1 MAAPEQR
8 FQVIVIGGGPGGYVA
23 AIRAAQLGR
32 KVAIVERDRLGG
44 VCLNWGCIP
53 TKALLRNAE
62 VLSLAQRGEE
72 FGLQIQG
79 LTADYR
85 KAQARSRQV
94 ADRLTRGIAYLM
106 RKHQITVVAGT
117 AQLRMATRVEV
128 QPSDG
133 RAAQVLEA
141 EHIILAT
148 GSRERLLP
156 GITVDG
162 QRVWTSYEALQ
173 AETAPQS
180 LIIIGA
186 GAVGVE
192 FASVFATYGTRV
204 TLIEMLPTLVPLE
217 DPEIAAVLED
227 SFRRRGMQIVTGSR
241 VEKVEVSEREAR
253 VLVASP
259 QGMQE
264 LSAGTLLL
272 AVGRVPNTEALGLGA
287 VGVAVK
293 HGFVQVN
300 DRQQTSVPNIYAIG
314 DVAGPP
320 LLAHKAMAEAMI
332 AVEHL
337 TGQSPKALERTNIPN
352 CTYCSPQVASI
363 GLTETQAREMG
374 HAVKVGKFPFRASG
388 RALAMAETEG
398 LVKVVVD
405 AKFGEIL
412 GVHIVGPE
420 ATEMIAEI
428 AALKTL
434 EATLD
439 ELLLTVHAHPTLAEA
454 LLEAALA
461 ADGRAVHL

>member
-117 AQLRMATRVEV
+117 AQLRMATQVEV
-128 QPSDG
+128 QPTDG
-133 RAAQVLEA
+133 GAAQVLEA

-204 TLIEMLPTLVPLE
+204 TLVEMLPTLVPLE

-227 SFRRRGMQIVTGSR
+227 SFRKRGMQIVTGSR
-241 VEKVEVSEREAR
+241 VEKVEVSEPEAR

-264 LSAGTLLL
+264 LSASTLLL
-272 AVGRVPNTEALGLGA
+272 AVGRAPNTEALGLGA

-293 HGFVQVN
+293 QGFVQVN
-300 DRQQTSVPNIYAIG
+300 GRQQTSIPNIYAIG

-320 LLAHKAMAEAMI
+320 LLAHKAMAEGMI

-337 TGQSPKALERTNIPN
+337 TGQSPKPLERTNIPN

-363 GLTETQAREMG
+363 GLTEAQAREMG
-374 HAVKVGKFPFRASG
+374 HGVKVGKFPFRASG

>member
-272 AVGRVPNTEALGLGA
+272 AVGRAPNSEALGLGA

-300 DRQQTSVPNIYAIG
+300 NRQQTSVPNIYAIG

-337 TGQSPKALERTNIPN
+337 TGQSPKALGRTNIPN

>member
-1 MAAPEQR
+1 MAAQAQE

-62 VLSLAQRGEE
+62 VLSLVQRGEE

-94 ADRLTRGIAYLM
+94 ADRLTRGIAFLM
-106 RKHQITVVAGT
+106 RKHQITVIAGAARLRT
-117 AQLRMATRVEV
+117 ATQVEV
-128 QPSDG
+128 QPTDG
-133 RAAQVLEA
+133 GASQVLEA
-141 EHIILAT
+141 EHLILAT

-156 GITVDG
+156 GVTVDG

-173 AETAPQS
+173 VEAAPNS

-192 FASVFATYGTRV
+192 FASVFAAYGTRV
-204 TLIEMLPTLVPLE
+204 TLIEMLPALVPLE
-217 DPEIAAVLED
+217 DPDIAEVLD
-227 SFRRRGMQIVTGSR
+227 QSFRKRGMQIMAGT
-241 VEKVEVSEREAR
+241 KVETVEVADHEVR
-253 VLVASP
+253 VVVASP
-259 QGMQE
+259 QGLQE
-264 LSAGTLLL
+264 LSAAALLL
-272 AVGRVPNTEALGLGA
+272 AVGRVPNTEDLGLEA
-287 VGVAVK
+287 VGVAVER
-293 HGFVQVN
+293 GFVRVN
-300 DRQQTSVPNIYAIG
+300 ASQQTSLLNMYAIG

-320 LLAHKAMAEAMI
+320 LLAHKAMAEGVI

-337 TGQSPKALERTNIPN
+337 TGQTPKPLERTNIPN

-363 GLTETQAREMG
+363 GLTEPQAREAG
-374 HAVKVGKFPFRASG
+374 REVKVGKFPFRASG

-398 LVKVVVD
+398 FVKVVAD

-420 ATEMIAEI
+420 ATEMIAEV

-439 ELLLTVHAHPTLAEA
+439 ELVLTVHAHPTLAEA

-461 ADGRAVHL
+461 AQGRAMHL

>member
-300 DRQQTSVPNIYAIG
+300 NRQQTSVPNIYAIG

>member
-1 MAAPEQR
+1 MSAPEQR

-62 VLSLAQRGEE
+62 VLSLVQRGEE

-94 ADRLTRGIAYLM
+94 ADRLARGIAYLM
-106 RKHQITVVAGT
+106 RKHQITVVAG
-117 AQLRMATRVEV
+117 AARLRMATQVEV
-128 QPSDG
+128 QPTDG

-227 SFRRRGMQIVTGSR
+227 SFRTRGMQIVTGSR

-264 LSAGTLLL
+264 LSASTLLL
-272 AVGRVPNTEALGLGA
+272 AVGRAPNTEALGLGA

-300 DRQQTSVPNIYAIG
+300 SRQQTSVPNIYAIG
-314 DVAGPP
+314 DVTGPP
-320 LLAHKAMAEAMI
+320 LLAHKAMAEGMI

-337 TGQSPKALERTNIPN
+337 TGQSPKPLERTNIPN

-363 GLTETQAREMG
+363 GLTETRAREMG
-374 HAVKVGKFPFRASG
+374 HPVKVGKFPFRASG

-434 EATLD
+434 EATLE

>member
-1 MAAPEQR
+1 MAAQEQG
-8 FQVIVIGGGPGGYVA
+8 FQVIVVGGGPGGYVA
-23 AIRAAQLGR
+23 AIRATQLGR
-32 KVAIVERDRLGG
+32 KVAVVERDRLGG

-79 LTADYR
+79 LSADYR
-85 KAQARSRQV
+85 KAQMRSRQV
-94 ADRLTRGIAYLM
+94 ADRLTRGIAYLL
-106 RKHQITVVAGT
+106 RKNHITAVSGT
-117 AQLRMATRVEV
+117 ARLRTATQVEV
-128 QPSDG
+128 EPSDG
-133 RAAQVLEA
+133 SAAQVLEA

-156 GITVDG
+156 GVSVDG
-162 QRVWTSYEALQ
+162 RRVWTSYEALQ
-173 AETAPQS
+173 VEATPES

-204 TLIEMLPTLVPLE
+204 TLVEMLPTLVPLE
-217 DPEIAAVLED
+217 DPEIAEVLEQ
-227 SFRRRGMQIVTGSR
+227 SFRKRGMQILTGTR
-241 VEKVEVSEREAR
+241 VDKIEVSEQDVR
-253 VLVASP
+253 VVAASP
-259 QGMQE
+259 QGTRD
-264 LSAGTLLL
+264 LSASALLL
-272 AVGRVPNTEALGLGA
+272 AVGRAPNIEGLGLEA
-287 VGVAVK
+287 VGVTVER
-293 HGFVQVN
+293 GFVQVGSS
-300 DRQQTSVPNIYAIG
+300 QQTSIPSIYAIG

-320 LLAHKAMAEAMI
+320 LLAHKAMAEGVI

-337 TGQSPKALERTNIPN
+337 AGQGPRPLDRTNIPN

-363 GLTETQAREMG
+363 GLTEPHAREAG
-374 HAVKVGKFPFRASG
+374 REVKVGKFPFRASG

-398 LVKVVVD
+398 LVKVVAD

-420 ATEMIAEI
+420 ATEMIAEV

-439 ELLLTVHAHPTLAEA
+439 ELFLTVHAHPTLAEA

>member
-1 MAAPEQR
+1 MTAGEER

-32 KVAIVERDRLGG
+32 KVAVVERDRLGG

-62 VLSLAQRGEE
+62 VLSLAQRGAE
-72 FGLQIQG
+72 FGLQIAG

-85 KAQARSRQV
+85 LAQARSRQI
-94 ADRLTRGIAYLM
+94 ADRLTRGVAYLM
-106 RKHQITVVAGT
+106 RKNNITVVSGRARLRT
-117 AQLRMATRVEV
+117 ATQVEV
-128 QPSDG
+128 EPKDG
-133 RAAQVLEA
+133 GSARMLEA
-141 EHIILAT
+141 EQIILAT

-156 GITVDG
+156 GVTVDG

-173 AETAPQS
+173 VEAAPET
-180 LIIIGA
+180 LIIIGG

-192 FASVFATYGTRV
+192 FASVFATYGTHV
-204 TLIEMLPTLVPLE
+204 TVIEMLPTLVPLE
-217 DPEIAAVLED
+217 DPEIAEVLEQT
-227 SFRRRGMQIVTGSR
+227 FRKRGMQILTGTK
-241 VEKVEVSEREAR
+241 VEKVEVSDQLVR
-253 VLVASP
+253 VIVASP
-259 QGMQE
+259 QGTQE
-264 LSAGTLLL
+264 LSAAALLL
-272 AVGRVPNTEALGLGA
+272 AVGRAPNLEALGLET
-287 VGVAVK
+287 VGVAVER
-293 HGFVQVN
+293 GFVQVGGS
-300 DRQQTSVPNIYAIG
+300 QQTSLANIYAVG

-320 LLAHKAMAEAMI
+320 LLAHKAMAEGVI

-337 TGQSPKALERTNIPN
+337 AGQAPKALERTNIPN
-352 CTYCSPQVASI
+352 CIYCSPQVASI
-363 GLTETQAREMG
+363 GLTEQRARAAGREL
-374 HAVKVGKFPFRASG
+374 KVGKFPFRASG

-398 LVKVVVD
+398 LVKFVAD

-420 ATEMIAEI
+420 ATEMIAEV

-439 ELLLTVHAHPTLAEA
+439 ELFLTVHAHPTLAEA

>member
-1 MAAPEQR
+1 MAAPDQE

-32 KVAIVERDRLGG
+32 KVAVVERDRLGG

-85 KAQARSRQV
+85 KAQVRSRQV
-94 ADRLTRGIAYLM
+94 ADRLTRGIAFLM
-106 RKHQITVVAGT
+106 RKNHITVVAGA
-117 AQLRMATRVEV
+117 AQLRTPTHVEV
-128 QPSDG
+128 QPTDG
-133 RAAQVLEA
+133 GTAQVLEA
-141 EHIILAT
+141 EHLILAT

-156 GITVDG
+156 GVTVDG
-162 QRVWTSYEALQ
+162 RRVWTSYEALQ
-173 AETAPQS
+173 VKAAPAS

-204 TLIEMLPTLVPLE
+204 TLIEMLPMLMPLE
-217 DPEIAAVLED
+217 DPEIAEVLEH
-227 SFRRRGMQIVTGSR
+227 SFRQRGMQIMTGTK
-241 VEKVEVSEREAR
+241 VEKVAVSDYEVR
-253 VLVASP
+253 VIVASP

-264 LSAGTLLL
+264 LSAAALLV
-272 AVGRVPNTEALGLGA
+272 AVGRAPNTEALGLGK
-287 VGVAVK
+287 VGVAVE

-300 DRQQTSVPNIYAIG
+300 SSQQTNIPNIYAIG

-320 LLAHKAMAEAMI
+320 LLAHKAMAEGVI
-332 AVEHL
+332 AAEHL
-337 TGQSPKALERTNIPN
+337 GGRIPKPLERTNIPN

-363 GLTETQAREMG
+363 GLTELRARETG
-374 HAVKVGKFPFRASG
+374 REVKVGKFPFRASG

-398 LVKVVVD
+398 LVKFVVD

-420 ATEMIAEI
+420 ATEMIAEV

-439 ELLLTVHAHPTLAEA
+439 ELFLTVHAHPTLSEA

>member
-1 MAAPEQR
+1 MAPGER
-8 FQVIVIGGGPGGYVA
+8 GFQVIVIGGGPGGYVA

-62 VLSLAQRGEE
+62 VLSLAQRGTE

-85 KAQARSRQV
+85 MAQVRSRQV
-94 ADRLTRGIAYLM
+94 ADRLTRGVAYLM
-106 RKHQITVVAGT
+106 RKNNITIVPGA
-117 AQLRMATRVEV
+117 ARLRSATHVEV
-128 QPSDG
+128 QPIDG
-133 RAAQVLEA
+133 GASQVLEG

-156 GITVDG
+156 GVTVDG

-173 AETAPQS
+173 VETTPES

-217 DPEIAAVLED
+217 DPEIAEVLEQA
-227 SFRRRGMQIVTGSR
+227 FRKRGMQILTGTK
-241 VEKVEVSEREAR
+241 VDKVEVSDQGVR
-253 VLVASP
+253 VVAASP
-259 QGMQE
+259 QGTQD
-264 LSAGTLLL
+264 LSAAALLL
-272 AVGRVPNTEALGLGA
+272 AVGRAPNIETLGLEA
-287 VGVAVK
+287 VGVAVER
-293 HGFVQVN
+293 GFVRVSGS
-300 DRQQTSVPNIYAIG
+300 QQTSIPNIYAIG

-320 LLAHKAMAEAMI
+320 LLAHKAMAEGVI
-332 AVEHL
+332 AVEQL
-337 TGQSPKALERTNIPN
+337 AGRIPKPLERTNIPN
-352 CTYCSPQVASI
+352 CTYCAPQVASI
-363 GLTETQAREMG
+363 GLTEPGARAAGRE
-374 HAVKVGKFPFRASG
+374 VKVGKFPFRASG

-398 LVKVVVD
+398 FVKVVAD

-420 ATEMIAEI
+420 ATEVIAEV

-434 EATLD
+434 EATIE
-439 ELLLTVHAHPTLAEA
+439 ELFLTVHAHPTLAEA

-461 ADGRAVHL
+461 ADGRALHL

>member
-1 MAAPEQR
+1 MTPGEQA
-8 FQVIVIGGGPGGYVA
+8 FQVIVMGGGPGGYVA

-32 KVAIVERDRLGG
+32 KVAVVERDRLGG

-62 VLSLAQRGEE
+62 VLSLAQRGAE
-72 FGLQIQG
+72 FGLQMVG

-85 KAQARSRQV
+85 MAQVRSRQI
-94 ADRLTRGIAYLM
+94 ADRLTRGVAYLM
-106 RKHQITVVAGT
+106 RKNNITVVSGVAR
-117 AQLRMATRVEV
+117 LCSATRVEV
-128 QPSDG
+128 QPKDG
-133 RAAQVLEA
+133 GAAQILEA

-156 GITVDG
+156 GVTVDG

-173 AETAPQS
+173 VEVRPES

-192 FASVFATYGTRV
+192 FASVFATYGTHV

-217 DPEIAAVLED
+217 DPEIAEVLEHA
-227 SFRRRGMQIVTGSR
+227 FRKRGMRILTGTR
-241 VEKVEVSEREAR
+241 VEKVEVSDQHVR
-253 VLVASP
+253 VVVASP
-259 QGMQE
+259 QGTQD
-264 LSAGTLLL
+264 LSAAALLL
-272 AVGRVPNTEALGLGA
+272 AVGRAPNIEALGLET
-287 VGVAVK
+287 VGVAVER
-293 HGFVQVN
+293 GFVQVGGH
-300 DRQQTSVPNIYAIG
+300 QQTSIPNIYAIG

-320 LLAHKAMAEAMI
+320 LLAHKAMAEGVI

-337 TGQSPKALERTNIPN
+337 AGQAPKPIERTNIPN

-363 GLTETQAREMG
+363 GLTEQRAREAG
-374 HAVKVGKFPFRASG
+374 REIKVGKFPFRASG

-398 LVKVVVD
+398 FVKLVAD
-405 AKFGEIL
+405 AQFGEIL

-420 ATEMIAEI
+420 ATEMIAEV

-439 ELLLTVHAHPTLAEA
+439 ELFLTVHAHPTLAEA

-461 ADGRAVHL
+461 ADGRGMHL

>member
-1 MAAPEQR
+1 MTPGEQG

-23 AIRAAQLGR
+23 AIRAAQLGK
-32 KVAIVERDRLGG
+32 KVALVERDHLGG

-62 VLSLAQRGEE
+62 VLSLTQRGAE
-72 FGLQIQG
+72 FGLQIPE

-85 KAQARSRQV
+85 MAQVRSRQV
-94 ADRLTRGIAYLM
+94 ADRLTRGVAYLM
-106 RKHQITVVAGT
+106 RKNNITVVSGVAR
-117 AQLRMATRVEV
+117 LRSATRVEV
-128 QPSDG
+128 QPKDG
-133 RAAQVLEA
+133 GAAQMLEA

-156 GITVDG
+156 GVTVDG

-173 AETAPQS
+173 VEATPES

-192 FASVFATYGTRV
+192 FASVFATYGTHV
-204 TLIEMLPTLVPLE
+204 TLVEMLPTLVPLE
-217 DPEIAAVLED
+217 DPEIAEVLEHA
-227 SFRRRGMQIVTGSR
+227 FRKRGMQILTGTK
-241 VEKVEVSEREAR
+241 VEKVEVSDQHVR
-253 VLVASP
+253 VVVASP
-259 QGMQE
+259 RGTQD
-264 LSAGTLLL
+264 LSAAALLL
-272 AVGRVPNTEALGLGA
+272 AVGRAPNIEALGLEA
-287 VGVAVK
+287 VGVTVER
-293 HGFVQVN
+293 GFVQVEGS
-300 DRQQTSVPNIYAIG
+300 QQTSIPNIYAIG

-320 LLAHKAMAEAMI
+320 LLAHKAMAEGVI
-332 AVEHL
+332 AIEHL
-337 TGQSPKALERTNIPN
+337 AGQAPKPLERTNIPN

-363 GLTETQAREMG
+363 GLTEQRAREAG
-374 HAVKVGKFPFRASG
+374 HEVKVGKFPFRASG

-398 LVKVVVD
+398 FVKFVAD

-420 ATEMIAEI
+420 ATEMIAEV

-439 ELLLTVHAHPTLAEA
+439 ELFLTVHAHPTLAEA

-461 ADGRAVHL
+461 ADGRAMHL

>member
-1 MAAPEQR
+1 MAAQEQG

-62 VLSLAQRGEE
+62 VLSLVQRGEE

-106 RKHQITVVAGT
+106 RKNQISVVAGVARLRT
-117 AQLRMATRVEV
+117 ATQVEV
-128 QPSDG
+128 QPTDG
-133 RAAQVLEA
+133 GIAQELEA
-141 EHIILAT
+141 EHLILAT

-156 GITVDG
+156 GVTVDG
-162 QRVWTSYEALQ
+162 RRVWTSYEALQ
-173 AETAPQS
+173 VETAPES

-217 DPEIAAVLED
+217 DPEIATVLEQ
-227 SFRRRGMQIVTGSR
+227 SFGKRGMQIMTGTK
-241 VEKVEVSEREAR
+241 VEKVEVADHEVR
-253 VLVASP
+253 VVVASP
-259 QGMQE
+259 QGRQE
-264 LSAGTLLL
+264 LSAAALLL
-272 AVGRVPNTEALGLGA
+272 AVGRVPNTEDLDLGA
-287 VGVAVK
+287 VGVALER
-293 HGFVQVN
+293 GFVQVN
-300 DRQQTSVPNIYAIG
+300 GNQQTSIPNIYAIG

-320 LLAHKAMAEAMI
+320 LLAHKAMAEGMI

-337 TGQSPKALERTNIPN
+337 AGHTPKPLEHTNIPN

-363 GLTETQAREMG
+363 GLTEPRARE
-374 HAVKVGKFPFRASG
+374 AAREIKVGKFPFRASG

-398 LVKVVVD
+398 FVKVVTE
-405 AKFGEIL
+405 AQFGEIL

-420 ATEMIAEI
+420 ATEMIAEV

-439 ELLLTVHAHPTLAEA
+439 ELVLTVHAHPTLAEA

>member
-1 MAAPEQR
+1 
-8 FQVIVIGGGPGGYVA
+8 VA
-23 AIRAAQLGR
+23 
-32 KVAIVERDRLGG
+32 VVERDRLGG

-85 KAQARSRQV
+85 KAQVRSRQV
-94 ADRLTRGIAYLM
+94 ADRLMRGIAFLM
-106 RKHQITVVAGT
+106 RKNHITVVAGT
-117 AQLRMATRVEV
+117 ARLRSATQVAV
-128 QPSDG
+128 QPAEAG
-133 RAAQVLEA
+133 AAQILEA
-141 EHIILAT
+141 EHIVLAT

-156 GITVDG
+156 GVTVEG
-162 QRVWTSYEALQ
+162 RRVWTSYEALQ
-173 AETAPQS
+173 VEAAPES

-204 TLIEMLPTLVPLE
+204 TLIEMLPMLVPLE
-217 DPEIAAVLED
+217 DPDIAEVLEL
-227 SFRRRGMQIVTGSR
+227 SFRKRGMQIMTGTK
-241 VEKVEVSEREAR
+241 VEKVEVLDQQVR

-264 LSAGTLLL
+264 LSADALLL
-272 AVGRVPNTEALGLGA
+272 AVGRAPNTEALDLGA
-287 VGVAVK
+287 VGVAVE
-293 HGFVQVN
+293 HGFVRVN
-300 DRQQTSVPNIYAIG
+300 RSQQTNIPNIYAIG

-320 LLAHKAMAEAMI
+320 LLAHKAMAEGVI

-337 TGQSPKALERTNIPN
+337 AGQTPKPLERTNIPN

-363 GLTETQAREMG
+363 GLTEPRARDMG
-374 HAVKVGKFPFRASG
+374 REVKVGKFPFGASG

-398 LVKVVVD
+398 LVKFVAD

-420 ATEMIAEI
+420 ATEMIAEV

-434 EATLD
+434 EATLE
-439 ELLLTVHAHPTLAEA
+439 ELFLTVHAHPTLAEA
-454 LLEAALA
+454 VLEAALA

>member
-1 MAAPEQR
+1 MAVQEQE
-8 FQVIVIGGGPGGYVA
+8 FQVLVIGAGPGGYVA
-23 AIRAAQLGR
+23 AIRAAQLGC

-85 KAQARSRQV
+85 KAQIRSRQV

-106 RKHQITVVAGT
+106 RKNNITVVSGA
-117 AQLRMATRVEV
+117 ARLRTTMQVEV
-128 QPSDG
+128 QPNNG
-133 RAAQVLEA
+133 GAAQVLQA

-156 GITVDG
+156 GITIDG
-162 QRVWTSYEALQ
+162 RRVWTSYEALQ
-173 AETAPQS
+173 VEATPES

-192 FASVFATYGTRV
+192 FASVFSTYGTRV
-204 TLIEMLPTLVPLE
+204 TLVEMLPTLVPLE
-217 DPEIAAVLED
+217 DPDISEVLEQ
-227 SFRRRGMQIVTGSR
+227 SFRKRGMQLLTGTR
-241 VEKVEVSEREAR
+241 VDKVEVSEQDVR
-253 VLVASP
+253 VLATSP
-259 QGMQE
+259 QGMQD
-264 LSAGTLLL
+264 LSAAALLL
-272 AVGRVPNTEALGLGA
+272 AVGRAPNIEGLGLEA
-287 VGVAVK
+287 VGVSVER
-293 HGFVQVN
+293 GYVRVGSS
-300 DRQQTSVPNIYAIG
+300 QQTSIPNIYAIG

-320 LLAHKAMAEAMI
+320 LLAHKAMAEGII

-337 TGQSPKALERTNIPN
+337 AGQAPKPLDRANIPN
-352 CTYCSPQVASI
+352 CTYCLPQVASI
-363 GLTETQAREMG
+363 GLTELRAREVG
-374 HAVKVGKFPFRASG
+374 REVKVGKFPFRASG

-398 LVKVVVD
+398 LVKVVAD

-420 ATEMIAEI
+420 ATEMIAEV

-439 ELLLTVHAHPTLAEA
+439 ELFLTIHAHPTLAEA